1 MLFCYNAYEYGRC
14 VHGKIEEVTL
24 PVGRVDIIISEWM
37 GYCLLYEAM
46 LDSVLWARDHYLV
59 PGGLLVPSHTT
70 LRIAPLTDVD
80 FIADRYLFWRDVYG
94 FNMRAMTYDFYTDVV
109 IRNTHRSHLS
119 ADSQP
124 FLHLPLL
131 HTPKED
137 LTFTDAPFAFVIKE
151 DVDSLEGFVIWFDTF
166 FLPSPNDV
174 LPRHARADN
183 WTNKRGVGI
192 AFTTGPDG
200 EPTHWEQ
207 GNLLINYGD
216 EYGKGEP
223 HALKKGTVISGGI
236 SYQKRLVNTREL
248 EIELK
253 WRISGVDKE
262 YKQLWLMR

>member
-1 MLFCYNAYEYGRC
+1 
-14 VHGKIEEVTL
+14 
-24 PVGRVDIIISEWM
+24 M

-70 LRIAPLTDVD
+70 LRVAPLTDVD
-80 FIADRYLFWRDVYG
+80 FIADRYFFWRDVYG
-94 FNMRAMTYDFYTDVV
+94 FNMRAMTSDFYNDVV
-109 IRNTHRSHLS
+109 IRNTLRSHLS

-131 HTPKED
+131 QTPKED
-137 LTFTDAPFAFVIKE
+137 LTFTDRPFAFVIKD

-183 WTNKRGVGI
+183 WTNKGGVGI

-207 GNLLINYGD
+207 GILLINYGD

-253 WRISGVDKE
+253 WSISGVDKE
-262 YKQLWLMR
+262 YKQVWLMR